1 MHKLAF
7 IGEERLGILFR
18 NFGFAVFSVHN
29 VEEAK
34 QEFSKIVKKKEF
46 DIVITTEDFADA
58 AKEFIQKEKM
68 LFPIIFVLP
77 APVNYRGVGIEWIRE
92 AVESAVG
99 IDILSKK
106 NA

>member
-18 NFGFAVFSVHN
+18 NFGFAGFPVHN
-29 VEEAK
+29 IDDAK
-34 QEFSKIVKKKEF
+34 QKFSEIVKKKEF
-46 DIVITTEDFADA
+46 DIVVTTEDFADA
-58 AKEFIQKEKM
+58 VRGFIQRKEM

-77 APVNYRGVGIEWIRE
+77 APVNYKGVGIEWIRD

-106 NA
+106 NV